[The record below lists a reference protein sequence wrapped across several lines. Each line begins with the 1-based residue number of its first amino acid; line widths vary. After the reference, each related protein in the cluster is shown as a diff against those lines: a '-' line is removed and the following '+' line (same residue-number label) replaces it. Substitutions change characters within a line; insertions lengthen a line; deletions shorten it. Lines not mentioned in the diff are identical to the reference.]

1 MLFEVIVSI
10 RKIGEEKKDDD
21 KKKEREREIER
32 GQWNFLD
39 I

>member
-21 KKKEREREIER
+21 EEKEREREIER